1 MGNAPSEVLGNWRL
15 VASACTGIMFSSI
28 VLPYY
33 SIGALV
39 VPVTQEFGW
48 ERAEFQMAILF
59 SSGLGALTAPVVGW
73 FIDRYGARRV
83 ALPSIVGL
91 SVGFVLATF
100 MDGQLWILYLAY
112 GAMAILGAG
121 TIPVTWTRAITT
133 NFFRQRGL
141 ALGITLSG
149 TGLCAI
155 LIPQY
160 AVWVVAEFGWRAAYV
175 GLALMPL
182 LIAGPIVYFGFKP
195 KEGLGEDSA
204 DGPIEHWGLTLS
216 EAFGDRRYWILLV
229 SIFLVYMAVSGI
241 GPNLIPALTDDG
253 LSATDAAT
261 ALGVYGAA
269 IMIGRVVVG
278 YLVDRLWAP
287 GVAALSMALPV
298 LGCLILIGAPGFHA
312 AVFAALLIGIAAGAE
327 LDLMS
332 FLAARYFGLRH
343 YAKIYAV
350 LYSTL
355 AVCSGT
361 APMMFARVYDV
372 TASYDVSFAISG
384 VLFGLG
390 GVLVLAMG
398 RYPTQPEVA
407 AAKA

>member
-91 SVGFVLATF
+91 SAGFVLATF

-155 LIPQY
+155 LVIDVS
-160 AVWVVAEFGWRAAYV
+160 AIV
-175 GLALMPL
+175 GD
-182 LIAGPIVYFGFKP
+182 IIRRRERF
-195 KEGLGEDSA
+195 
-204 DGPIEHWGLTLS
+204 S
-216 EAFGDRRYWILLV
+216 E
-229 SIFLVYMAVSGI
+229 
-241 GPNLIPALTDDG
+241 
-253 LSATDAAT
+253 
-261 ALGVYGAA
+261 
-269 IMIGRVVVG
+269 
-278 YLVDRLWAP
+278 
-287 GVAALSMALPV
+287 LP
-298 LGCLILIGAPGFHA
+298 
-312 AVFAALLIGIAAGAE
+312 AAGDNHLQFITGWLLE
-327 LDLMS
+327 MQ
-332 FLAARYFGLRH
+332 FTW
-343 YAKIYAV
+343 I
-350 LYSTL
+350 
-355 AVCSGT
+355 
-361 APMMFARVYDV
+361 
-372 TASYDVSFAISG
+372 
-384 VLFGLG
+384 
-390 GVLVLAMG
+390 
-398 RYPTQPEVA
+398 
-407 AAKA
+407 